1 VENKE
6 VLIPLPVIQ
15 GEDMLG
21 AEPFTPETE
30 KQLIEYFS
38 KRRYAE
44 RNIAILQ
51 LGIQTGFRI
60 SEILCLKRRDII
72 KSGNM
77 VDRVHVRKLYMKGGM
92 SEKNSNIHG
101 RAMLI
106 TKETKKVLRTLL
118 DWLDAHGYTDPDD
131 FIFQTQRSGNQR
143 LDKNGFWRQLWE
155 AKKALGWTWK
165 LSTHSMRK
173 TFADRVYTNLME
185 KGNADGLRI
194 LQAGLGHANIN
205 NTIKYL
211 AFKDDELTDA
221 IHDVFGE

>member
-1 VENKE
+1 MY
-6 VLIPLPVIQ
+6 IPLPVIQ

-21 AEPFTPETE
+21 AEPFTPERE
-30 KQLIEYFS
+30 KELLDYFS
-38 KRRYAE
+38 KRRWAE
-44 RNIAILQ
+44 RNIAVLA

-60 SEILCLKRRDII
+60 SEILSIRRRDII
-72 KSGNM
+72 KNGKM
-77 VDRVHVRKLYMKGGM
+77 VERVHVRKLYMKGGM

-101 RAMLI
+101 RAMLL
-106 TKETKKVLRTLL
+106 TNDTKKILQTLL
-118 DWLDAHGYTDPDD
+118 DKLDEQGYTEPEH
-131 FIFQTQRSGNQR
+131 FLFQTQRAGNYALQ
-143 LDKNGFWRQLWE
+143 KNGYWRVLWD
-155 AKKALGWTWK
+155 AKKVLGWTWK

-173 TFADRVYTNLME
+173 TFADRVYSNLME